1 MKQEHI
7 QTIEWLFNM
16 SKEMRDEERILS
28 RNMPSK
34 DLREV
39 RAGSDISA
47 LRYNLQTKYIPK
59 VLFIDDDFDQTKKLC
74 YDIAKLVEV
83 EHWAHQHS
91 LIYPLVASIDDHL
104 RASYILFSDHRP
116 LIRKFLDFDYA
127 MYGDTEQDI
136 RTRWRQVE
144 RGVAIYGYSMYS
156 LANGDFERVQ
166 RCIEVATRLYHK
178 GEHKAN
184 HLDLHIEVWQAIEQR
199 DKTRLQR
206 GILTLIKKAHKG
218 MNVDNR
224 FEACFIS
231 SPAVGYL
238 KAAWL
243 LGLEVEVD
251 HKYIPMEMMP
261 YAPLPSYEKRYW
273 FLLED

>member
-1 MKQEHI
+1 MRSQITVEPWRIDAIRQRMIYEVELKGE
-7 QTIEWLFNM
+7 QT
-16 SKEMRDEERILS
+16 ILS
-28 RNMPSK
+28 RCLSGREVENVRSDK
-34 DLREV
+34 DILSLRELLQQTY
-39 RAGSDISA
+39 
-47 LRYNLQTKYIPK
+47 LRN
-59 VLFIDDDFDQTKKLC
+59 VLYLDDNYDQTKKLC

-91 LIYPLVASIDDHL
+91 LTYPLVASIDNHL

-156 LANGDFERVQ
+156 LANGEFERVQ

-184 HLDLHIEVWQAIEQR
+184 HLDVHIEVWQAIEQR

-224 FEACFIS
+224 FC
-231 SPAVGYL
+231 L
-238 KAAWL
+238 C
-243 LGLEVEVD
+243 
-251 HKYIPMEMMP
+251 
-261 YAPLPSYEKRYW
+261 PLS
-273 FLLED
+273 